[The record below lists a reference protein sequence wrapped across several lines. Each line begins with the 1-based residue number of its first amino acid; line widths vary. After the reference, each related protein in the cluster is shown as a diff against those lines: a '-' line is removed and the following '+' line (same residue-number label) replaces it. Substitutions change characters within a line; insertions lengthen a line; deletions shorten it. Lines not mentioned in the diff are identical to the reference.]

1 MRILIMMMR
10 GNVRFLVYGYHNRG
24 DHEGE
29 ICAVVY
35 YYDSALNIVEEE
47 VCVPYTGSSEMLEAN
62 IRRLS
67 YVDNIGNFYLYLDGN
82 IYRIDVAKKSDDIIA
97 SGIAFDE
104 TASSASGKMGAFI
117 AQEVPRGVPDDDRY
131 V

>member
-1 MRILIMMMR
+1 MAFVSGGTLFVYKAEDSHIARVFSFADPDHDDERSSYQGYDIRILSVDEG

-67 YVDNIGNFYLYLDGN
+67 YVDNIGNLL
-82 IYRIDVAKKSDDIIA
+82 SL
-97 SGIAFDE
+97 
-104 TASSASGKMGAFI
+104 
-117 AQEVPRGVPDDDRY
+117 P
-131 V
+131 